1 MQTNSEIVAELKR
14 VAISGELGSASAER
28 LEEYSAALCNPAT
41 WELSGDGQF
50 SQVCEAVRV
59 HLLRAHIRN
68 LQTHVVELHDHITDL
83 DDKSTTLSWLVIVLT
98 VASLFGAGGQIWYAY
113 KADKKS
119 EQTSPPVAASLQTSP
134 APQAVP
140 FPAVVITSGQPIKK
154 AP

>member
-68 LQTHVVELHDHITDL
+68 LLECVKSRKDPNAPVEAGHAT
-83 DDKSTTLSWLVIVLT
+83 S
-98 VASLFGAGGQIWYAY
+98 VAMCMAMESLRRGVRARWNERQKRIDG
-113 KADKKS
+113 
-119 EQTSPPVAASLQTSP
+119 
-134 APQAVP
+134 
-140 FPAVVITSGQPIKK
+140 
-154 AP
+154 